1 MYENNGREINGGIS
15 YFLEIWICFLLLKLR
30 KILIGKKENE

>member
-15 YFLEIWICFLLLKLR
+15 HFPEIWICFLLLKSR